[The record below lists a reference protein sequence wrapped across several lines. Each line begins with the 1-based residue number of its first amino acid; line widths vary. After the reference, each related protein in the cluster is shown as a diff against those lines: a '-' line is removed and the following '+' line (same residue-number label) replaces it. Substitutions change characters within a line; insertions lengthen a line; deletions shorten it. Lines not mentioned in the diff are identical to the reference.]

1 MYIQH
6 IYLLH
11 HIICEATY
19 VYRHTIMTRQVLDNV
34 WLGDF
39 CDLNLYS
46 KIMINS
52 SVGISFQ
59 VVYECQVYDI
69 AAMGQEL

>member
-1 MYIQH
+1 
-6 IYLLH
+6 
-11 HIICEATY
+11 
-19 VYRHTIMTRQVLDNV
+19 MTRQVLDNV